1 MHAHLYSIQ
10 PPWFVFFFLLIFSP
24 VWISNS
30 YLFYQCIYR
39 SWRASILSPV
49 QPFGTP
55 WSVACQSPPS
65 MEFSRQEY
73 WSRLPFLTPGD
84 VPHLGIKST
93 SLSPPALSG
102 RFFILPLS
110 HIVHESLVKGD
121 RTHIEIL
128 LLSQANGL
136 SWKELTECPL
146 CPAWCVTRGR
156 ERHVAW
162 STFIQALPSLWFV
175 WSSTMV
181 FFCRDILSCYISIL
195 TRSFPFAYFPLKHS
209 MTYIFSEPIF
219 CMFPDIPLP

>member
-1 MHAHLYSIQ
+1 MHAYLYSIQ

-49 QPFGTP
+49 QPLGTP

-146 CPAWCVTRGR
+146 CPAWCVTPEAEKDMWLGPLLYKHCLPCGLCDQARWCFFA
-156 ERHVAW
+156 ETFYHVI
-162 STFIQALPSLWFV
+162 F
-175 WSSTMV
+175 
-181 FFCRDILSCYISIL
+181 LS
-195 TRSFPFAYFPLKHS
+195 
-209 MTYIFSEPIF
+209 
-219 CMFPDIPLP
+219 

>member
-1 MHAHLYSIQ
+1 MHAYLYSIH

-30 YLFYQCIYR
+30 YLFYQCMTCKHTQ
-39 SWRASILSPV
+39 SCPTLWDSIICSP
-49 QPFGTP
+49 
-55 WSVACQSPPS
+55 QSPPS

-93 SLSPPALSG
+93 SLSPPALSS

-110 HIVHESLVKGD
+110 HTVHESLVKGD
-121 RTHIEIL
+121 RTHIETL

-136 SWKELTECPL
+136 ELERINRVPFVSRLVCYP
-146 CPAWCVTRGR
+146 RGR

-181 FFCRDILSCYISIL
+181 FFCRDTLSCYISIL
-195 TRSFPFAYFPLKHS
+195 THSFPFAYFPLKHS

>member
-1 MHAHLYSIQ
+1 MHAYLYSIH

-30 YLFYQCIYR
+30 YLFYQCMTCKHTQ
-39 SWRASILSPV
+39 SCPTLWDSIICSP
-49 QPFGTP
+49 
-55 WSVACQSPPS
+55 QSPPS

-93 SLSPPALSG
+93 SLSPPALSS

-110 HIVHESLVKGD
+110 HTVHESLVKGD
-121 RTHIEIL
+121 RTHIETL

-146 CPAWCVTRGR
+146 CPAWCVTPEAEKDMWLRPLLYKHCLPCGLCDQAQWCFFA
-156 ERHVAW
+156 ETLYHVI
-162 STFIQALPSLWFV
+162 F
-175 WSSTMV
+175 
-181 FFCRDILSCYISIL
+181 LS
-195 TRSFPFAYFPLKHS
+195 
-209 MTYIFSEPIF
+209 
-219 CMFPDIPLP
+219 